1 MAFKSLLKEMEDKF
15 NKIENFIE
23 EDHQE
28 NLVDYNL
35 IENDGNNMDDLED
48 QQENFSNST
57 VTGTVEESVID
68 SRNSFL
74 FENDEETNDNDI
86 DNNPIDDN
94 DIRDDENNV
103 YMILLLLQ
111 PFSCKFPL
119 FARKNKRKKRAKQ
132 KEQKINKK
140 NQ

>member
-1 MAFKSLLKEMEDKF
+1 MTNDALNLQKQFNVFAKNEDC
-15 NKIENFIE
+15 ENFIE

-103 YMILLLLQ
+103 YMCSLDDH
-111 PFSCKFPL
+111 P
-119 FARKNKRKKRAKQ
+119 
-132 KEQKINKK
+132 
-140 NQ
+140 